1 MFVRSGTALLNVAAF
16 GVGRRILVAHG
27 GWTGTWEMW
36 QQVFETMT
44 STWRCV
50 GFDHRGSGAT
60 SSGTE
65 EITRERL
72 VADLFTVL
80 DACNV
85 ERCVLAAES
94 AGGIIALDAAAAAP
108 DRFAGLVLVDTLPAV
123 THETVASLVEGSRS
137 DYGATVARFVEA
149 CVPETGA
156 EHLKRWGRQMLMRS
170 DGETA
175 ARLLECLIGPALDLS
190 AITMPTLV
198 LRGELDTIASPEAAA
213 TLTDGIPGASLRT
226 IPGAGHVPTVTAPD
240 IVAHEIESWA
250 QSIGW

>member
-1 MFVRSGTALLNVAAF
+1 
-16 GVGRRILVAHG
+16 
-27 GWTGTWEMW
+27 MW

-44 STWRCV
+44 STWRCI

-60 SSGTE
+60 SSGAE

-72 VADLFTVL
+72 VADLSSVL

-85 ERCVLAAES
+85 DRCVLAGES
-94 AGGIIALDAAAAAP
+94 AGGITALDAAAAAP
-108 DRFAGLVLVDTLPAV
+108 DRFAGLVLVDSLPSV
-123 THETVASLVEGSRS
+123 TREVVADLIEGSRR
-137 DYGATVARFVEA
+137 DYRATVARFVEA
-149 CVPETGA
+149 CVPEKDA

-175 ARLLECLIGPALDLS
+175 AQLLECLIGRPPNLS

-198 LRGELDTIASPEAAA
+198 LRGELDTIAPPEAAA
-213 TLTDGIPGASLRT
+213 TLADGIRGASFRM

-240 IVAHEIESWA
+240 AVAREIESWA
-250 QSIGW
+250 TSIYW